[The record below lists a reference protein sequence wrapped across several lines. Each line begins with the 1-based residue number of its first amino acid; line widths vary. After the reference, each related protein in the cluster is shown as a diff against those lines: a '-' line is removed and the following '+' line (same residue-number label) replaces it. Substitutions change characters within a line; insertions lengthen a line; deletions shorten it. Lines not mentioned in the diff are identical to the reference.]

1 MSNSIA
7 MMIGKDPS
15 SFTGLSVREIT
26 DDVEPDV
33 RVEDGELPPV
43 PTLKSPMKWAYLSI
57 IGFLAVFILWS
68 VLAPMNS
75 AAIAPGVLRA
85 EGGGRKTIQHLEGG
99 IIEAITVRE
108 GQSVSKG
115 QVVARLDRTQTS
127 AIDTALQGQYD
138 TLMAQDARLTAE
150 RERRATIYFPA
161 ELTARASDPKVA
173 EIMNGQKSVFLSRK
187 NSQFAQLS
195 ILEQR
200 VGQSYAEIDSY
211 TAQIAALADQE
222 SLLNQEITN
231 VAALVNEGLERQSRL
246 LTLQRQSSSLEGQR
260 GQLVANIARVR
271 QSVSET
277 EAQMVYLRD
286 SLLTEVTA
294 QQRDIKTQ
302 MLEIVERL
310 KASNDV
316 DKRREIVSPV
326 DGRIVNLKFVTSGGV
341 VRPGEPIMDVV
352 PRNEKIIVLAKL
364 KANDVDSVREGQEA
378 SVRLTPYKAR
388 IMPLLKGRVI
398 SVGADAIPDDS
409 TQQLYYQTQ
418 IELNEKEIDQL
429 KDVQLLSGMPA
440 EVFINLGERS
450 LFQYF
455 VQPLVDSFRR
465 AFREA

>member
-1 MSNSIA
+1 MSNSVA
-7 MMIGKDPS
+7 MMPDKNPS
-15 SFTGLSVREIT
+15 GFTGLSAHEFT
-26 DDVEPDV
+26 DEAERHGHAATP
-33 RVEDGELPPV
+33 PPV
-43 PTLKSPMKWAYLSI
+43 PTLRSPMKWAYLNI
-57 IGFLAVFILWS
+57 IAFLAVFILWS

-99 IIEAITVRE
+99 IIESITVRE

-150 RERRATIYFPA
+150 RERRPTIAFPA
-161 ELTARASDPKVA
+161 ELTARASDPRVA

-211 TAQIAALADQE
+211 SAQIAALADQ
-222 SLLNQEITN
+222 SALMNQEITN
-231 VAALVNEGLERQSRL
+231 VAALVKEGLERQSRL
-246 LTLQRQSSSLEGQR
+246 LTLQRQSSALEGQR

-277 EAQMVYLRD
+277 EAQMLYLRD

-294 QQRDIKTQ
+294 QQRENKTQ

-398 SVGADAIPDDS
+398 SVGADATADES
-409 TQQLYYQTQ
+409 TQQLYYLTQ
-418 IELNEKEIDQL
+418 IELDEKELHQL

-440 EVFINLGERS
+440 EVFIDLGERS

-455 VQPLVDSFRR
+455 IQPLVDSFRR
-465 AFREA
+465 AFREG